1 MEETHQGRRMFR
13 RFTVLVVIGLLAA
26 CTTQGD
32 GAAEETLETTPSMV
46 AEGTGAAVGTAS
58 PECEEAF
65 APLADMD
72 VSDTSDLADLPDEVQ
87 PTVEACQSVADW
99 IAGAQ
104 QVLGIEVTAGG
115 ADFLLRFHCEDTSLT
130 DAPICEELAAP

>member
-1 MEETHQGRRMFR
+1 MFR
-13 RFTVLVVIGLLAA
+13 NLFVLVVIGLLAA

-32 GAAEETLETTPSMV
+32 GAADETLEITPSMA
-46 AEGTGAAVGTAS
+46 AEGSGPAMGTAS
-58 PECEEAF
+58 AACEESF

-72 VSDTSDLADLPDEVQ
+72 ISDTSQLADLQEEVQ
-87 PTVEACQSVADW
+87 PTVEACESVADW

-104 QVLGIEVTAGG
+104 QALGIEVSAGG
-115 ADFLLRFHCEDTSLT
+115 ADFLLRLQCEDTALT

>member
-1 MEETHQGRRMFR
+1 MFR
-13 RFTVLVVIGLLAA
+13 NLIVLVVIGLLAA

-32 GAAEETLETTPSMV
+32 GTTDETLEATPST
-46 AEGTGAAVGTAS
+46 AATGAAMGTAS
-58 PECEEAF
+58 AACEDSF

-72 VSDTSDLADLPDEVQ
+72 VSDTSDLADLPDDVQ
-87 PTVEACQSVADW
+87 PTVEACESVADW
-99 IAGAQ
+99 TAGAQ

-115 ADFLLRFHCEDTSLT
+115 ADFLLRLQCQDTDLT